1 MIIEVASTI
10 ILTGVSLGFG
20 YYLGSRQKKV
30 AAKKPNK
37 PLKCDGCCNIGFR
50 YPYASMY
57 PCISCVRAHQKDYYN
72 VEIKE

>member
-1 MIIEVASTI
+1 MILEVASAI

-20 YYLGSRQKKV
+20 YYLGSRQKK
-30 AAKKPNK
+30 ASPKK
-37 PLKCDGCCNIGFR
+37 PLKCDGCCNIAFR

-57 PCISCVRAHQKDYYN
+57 PCISCVRAHQCDYYN